1 VDRIFTLQQIVGKYN
16 AKSKQI
22 GLVFVDL
29 EKAYDAVPRK
39 MLWKALEMT
48 SISEPLI
55 NTIKEI
61 YNGNRCQIKI
71 GISITGILHQQGTFA
86 GMLYVPHTI

>member
-1 VDRIFTLQQIVGKYN
+1 VDHIFTLRQILEKHN

-29 EKAYDAVPRK
+29 EKASDSVPRK
-39 MLWKALEMT
+39 MLWKALGMK

-55 NTIKEI
+55 NTMKEI
-61 YNGNRCQIKI
+61 HVTEMCAK
-71 GISITGILHQQGTFA
+71 
-86 GMLYVPHTI
+86 